1 MKKSSKY
8 TGVYYRDRKD
18 GDRTY
23 YYRYRDNNSRNV
35 QVRVGLESNG
45 FNEKVAFEQR
55 QNTINAQKSEE
66 VYQGLP
72 DIKSRHRTTLNDIA
86 DFYFNNHKTKST
98 LKRQRTYDFR
108 IRNSIG
114 KKSIYKLQPKDII
127 VFRDELSEKLSPQT
141 VIIHLELI
149 STIYNYYIQ
158 YYTIKLTNPVLH
170 VKKPRVDNRRERI
183 LSKEEIDLVFEE
195 LKNSFSLT
203 LFVSLSL
210 STGARKSTVLNYK
223 VKDVDLYHKT
233 INSYDFK
240 NKSTYKSFL
249 DERTI
254 KLVEYRIQQNSEP
267 ESPLVYQPG
276 VRDLD
281 RWVSKEMKIVFDN
294 LFNIGL
300 DQYDRKNRVVV
311 HTLRHTVLSHL
322 GMKGCNVFLLKKISN
337 HKSTQMVE
345 RYTKLS
351 EDVGR
356 KEIDELWG

>member
-86 DFYFNNHKTKST
+86 DFYFHNHKTKST

-108 IRNSIG
+108 IRDSIG

-170 VKKPRVDNRRERI
+170 VKKPRVDNRRKRI

-203 LFVSLSL
+203 LFDGKYTPLIGKVFSSDYSDYYIYFYTPTQLAKEQSL
-210 STGARKSTVLNYK
+210 LNLWGDNYESISK
-223 VKDVDLYHKT
+223 FFMKDEKLTKIFDE
-233 INSYDFK
+233 
-240 NKSTYKSFL
+240 SFL
-249 DERTI
+249 IPLIGKSDREISQT
-254 KLVEYRIQQNSEP
+254 VFEY
-267 ESPLVYQPG
+267 
-276 VRDLD
+276 LD
-281 RWVSKEMKIVFDN
+281 D
-294 LFNIGL
+294 
-300 DQYDRKNRVVV
+300 DYD
-311 HTLRHTVLSHL
+311 
-322 GMKGCNVFLLKKISN
+322 
-337 HKSTQMVE
+337 
-345 RYTKLS
+345 
-351 EDVGR
+351 
-356 KEIDELWG
+356 